1 MEKIK
6 HIINE
11 KVVLTLLIG
20 LVVLQPVFDLDYLI
34 ADWLDQFGLPRLST
48 IIRFIIIPLL
58 VLFVFIHD
66 KHKKSTVI
74 LGGFY
79 GVALA
84 IYFYFHCQN
93 AIEVFPKLYFPSNF
107 YFDTFQELTYVL
119 TLTLPYALI
128 YCFYKMDTNDYL
140 VQMVVTASSL
150 LTAVP
155 IFIGD
160 IVPFGLSTYVG
171 KTKGNFLSWFYLI
184 FDESH
189 EIPKY
194 YTSKFFF
201 KEGNTIGILMFMV
214 LPLLYYY
221 FHHAKKKEHKI
232 GYGILIFIHSL
243 SMMILGTRVAT
254 YGAVLVP
261 AAYLVLC
268 VFFSL
273 LKKESWSK
281 STLLFTA
288 ISTLVFGLILPYSPA
303 VKNQQID
310 AKNDLALAENGMAD
324 QGRNELAN
332 NRITVIKE
340 SDPAYIHMFEV
351 YGIKARYAQSISK
364 EYYLDYYDY
373 RLDPYFWVEMILN
386 RPLEE
391 RVGGRNIQKIFFE
404 YKWNDGRLD
413 IKLDPNGNEE
423 GDNVQ
428 TIYFNGC
435 NFTSPC
441 LTTMNRALGLGYS
454 TFMNGSIVLE
464 KDFVQQYYTF
474 GPLGAFLLLSPWIG
488 LTLVGVFLLFKYFK
502 VNFNLLNA
510 CYAMAVVF
518 AFGSGFMSGHVLDQ
532 FLTSTMMALFVAIL
546 LKRMLGKVN
555 EG

>member
-66 KHKKSTVI
+66 KHKKSTGI

>member
-1 MEKIK
+1 MGKIK

-11 KVVLTLLIG
+11 KVILTLLIG

-288 ISTLVFGLILPYSPA
+288 ISTLIFGLILPYSPA

-502 VNFNLLNA
+502 INFNLLNA

>member
-201 KEGNTIGILMFMV
+201 KEGNTIGILMFMI

-288 ISTLVFGLILPYSPA
+288 ISTLIFGLILPYSPA

>member
-93 AIEVFPKLYFPSNF
+93 VIEVFPKLYFPSNF

-288 ISTLVFGLILPYSPA
+288 ISTLIFGLILPYSPA

>member
-11 KVVLTLLIG
+11 KVILTLLIG

-288 ISTLVFGLILPYSPA
+288 ISTLIFGLILPYSPA

>member
-66 KHKKSTVI
+66 KHKKSTGI

-201 KEGNTIGILMFMV
+201 KEGNTIGILMFMI

-288 ISTLVFGLILPYSPA
+288 ISTLVFGLILPYTPA

>member
-11 KVVLTLLIG
+11 KVILTLLIG

-66 KHKKSTVI
+66 KHKKSTGI

-288 ISTLVFGLILPYSPA
+288 ISTLIFGLILPYSPA

>member
-1 MEKIK
+1 M
-6 HIINE
+6 
-11 KVVLTLLIG
+11 
-20 LVVLQPVFDLDYLI
+20 
-34 ADWLDQFGLPRLST
+34 
-48 IIRFIIIPLL
+48 
-58 VLFVFIHD
+58 
-66 KHKKSTVI
+66 
-74 LGGFY
+74 
-79 GVALA
+79 
-84 IYFYFHCQN
+84 
-93 AIEVFPKLYFPSNF
+93 
-107 YFDTFQELTYVL
+107 
-119 TLTLPYALI
+119 
-128 YCFYKMDTNDYL
+128 YKR
-140 VQMVVTASSL
+140 Q
-150 LTAVP
+150 
-155 IFIGD
+155 
-160 IVPFGLSTYVG
+160 
-171 KTKGNFLSWFYLI
+171 
-184 FDESH
+184 
-189 EIPKY
+189 
-194 YTSKFFF
+194 
-201 KEGNTIGILMFMV
+201 
-214 LPLLYYY
+214 
-221 FHHAKKKEHKI
+221 
-232 GYGILIFIHSL
+232 
-243 SMMILGTRVAT
+243 
-254 YGAVLVP
+254 
-261 AAYLVLC
+261 
-268 VFFSL
+268 
-273 LKKESWSK
+273 
-281 STLLFTA
+281 
-288 ISTLVFGLILPYSPA
+288 LPYSPA

-502 VNFNLLNA
+502 INFNLLNA

>member
-11 KVVLTLLIG
+11 KVILTLLIG

-288 ISTLVFGLILPYSPA
+288 ISTLIFGLILPYSPA

-502 VNFNLLNA
+502 INFNLLNA

>member
-288 ISTLVFGLILPYSPA
+288 ISTLIFGLILPYSPA

-423 GDNVQ
+423 GDNIQ

-532 FLTSTMMALFVAIL
+532 FLTSTMMALFVAVL

>member
-288 ISTLVFGLILPYSPA
+288 ISTLIFGLILPYSPA

-423 GDNVQ
+423 GDNIQ

>member
-11 KVVLTLLIG
+11 KVILTLLIG

-232 GYGILIFIHSL
+232 GYGILIFLHSL

-288 ISTLVFGLILPYSPA
+288 ISTLIFGLILPYSPA

-502 VNFNLLNA
+502 INFNLLNA

>member
-11 KVVLTLLIG
+11 KVILTLLIG

-288 ISTLVFGLILPYSPA
+288 ISTLIFGLILPYTPA

-502 VNFNLLNA
+502 INFNLLNA

>member
-288 ISTLVFGLILPYSPA
+288 ISTLILGLILSYSPA

>member
-66 KHKKSTVI
+66 KHKKLTVI

-288 ISTLVFGLILPYSPA
+288 ISTLIFGLILPYSPA

>member
-502 VNFNLLNA
+502 INFNLLNA

>member
-221 FHHAKKKEHKI
+221 FHHAKKKKHKI

-288 ISTLVFGLILPYSPA
+288 ISTLIFGLILPYSPA

>member
-288 ISTLVFGLILPYSPA
+288 ISTLIFGLILPYSPA

-324 QGRNELAN
+324 KGRNELAN

-532 FLTSTMMALFVAIL
+532 FLTSTMMALFVAVL

>member
-11 KVVLTLLIG
+11 KVILTLLIG

-66 KHKKSTVI
+66 KHKKSTGI

-288 ISTLVFGLILPYSPA
+288 ISPLVFGLILPYSPA

-310 AKNDLALAENGMAD
+310 GKNDLALAENGMAD

>member
-288 ISTLVFGLILPYSPA
+288 ISTLIFGLILPYSPA

-324 QGRNELAN
+324 KGRNELAN

>member
-11 KVVLTLLIG
+11 KVILTLLIG

>member
-11 KVVLTLLIG
+11 KVILTLLIG

-66 KHKKSTVI
+66 KHKKSTGI

>member
-128 YCFYKMDTNDYL
+128 YCFYKMETNDYL

-288 ISTLVFGLILPYSPA
+288 ISTLILGLILPYSPA

-532 FLTSTMMALFVAIL
+532 FLTSTMIALFVAIL

>member
-66 KHKKSTVI
+66 KHKKSTGI

-288 ISTLVFGLILPYSPA
+288 ISTLIFGLILPYSPA

>member
-66 KHKKSTVI
+66 KHKRSTVI

-171 KTKGNFLSWFYLI
+171 KTKANFLSWFYLI

-221 FHHAKKKEHKI
+221 FHHAIKKKHKI
-232 GYGILIFIHSL
+232 GYGILIVIHSL

-413 IKLDPNGNEE
+413 IKLDPNGNDE

-488 LTLVGVFLLFKYFK
+488 VTLVGVFLLFKYFK

>member
-11 KVVLTLLIG
+11 KVILTLLIG

-171 KTKGNFLSWFYLI
+171 KTKENFLSWFYLI

-232 GYGILIFIHSL
+232 GYGILIFLHSL

-281 STLLFTA
+281 STLLFTV
-288 ISTLVFGLILPYSPA
+288 ISTLIFGLILPYSPA

-502 VNFNLLNA
+502 INFNLLNA

>member
-288 ISTLVFGLILPYSPA
+288 ISTLIFGLILPYSPA

-502 VNFNLLNA
+502 INFNLLNA

>member
-288 ISTLVFGLILPYSPA
+288 ISTLILGLILPYSPA

-423 GDNVQ
+423 GDNIQ

>member
-288 ISTLVFGLILPYSPA
+288 ISTLIFGLILPYSPA

>member
-11 KVVLTLLIG
+11 KVILTLLIG

-66 KHKKSTVI
+66 KHKKSTGI

-288 ISTLVFGLILPYSPA
+288 ISTLILGLILPYSPA

-324 QGRNELAN
+324 KGRNELAN

>member
-288 ISTLVFGLILPYSPA
+288 ISTLIFGLILPYSPA

-502 VNFNLLNA
+502 INFNLLNA

-532 FLTSTMMALFVAIL
+532 FLTSTMIALFVAIL

>member
-1 MEKIK
+1 MGKIK

-11 KVVLTLLIG
+11 KVILTLLIG

-288 ISTLVFGLILPYSPA
+288 ISTLIFGLILPYSPA

>member
-93 AIEVFPKLYFPSNF
+93 SIEVFPKLYFPSNF

-288 ISTLVFGLILPYSPA
+288 ISTLIFGLILPYSPA

-423 GDNVQ
+423 GDNIQ

>member
-66 KHKKSTVI
+66 KHKKSTGI

-288 ISTLVFGLILPYSPA
+288 ISTLIFGLILPYSPA

-502 VNFNLLNA
+502 INFNLLNA

>member
-11 KVVLTLLIG
+11 KVILTLLIG

-66 KHKKSTVI
+66 KHKKSTGI

-288 ISTLVFGLILPYSPA
+288 ISTLIFGLILPYSPA

-474 GPLGAFLLLSPWIG
+474 GPLGVFLLLSPWIG